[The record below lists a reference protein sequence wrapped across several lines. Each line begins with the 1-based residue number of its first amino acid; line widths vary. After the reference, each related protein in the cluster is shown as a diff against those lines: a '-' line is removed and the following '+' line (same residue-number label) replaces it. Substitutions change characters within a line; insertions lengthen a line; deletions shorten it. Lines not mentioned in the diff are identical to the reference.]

1 MDKISTYQSIFNCTR
16 EEAIE
21 KASKVQKNY
30 KRIKALSKEKKKYL
44 LSILEEYNIPEIEDV
59 DILITAIS
67 IISVRENK
75 ELTELENIINKE
87 IKNLN
92 WN

>member
-1 MDKISTYQSIFNCTR
+1 MDKISTYKSIFNCTR

-21 KASKVQKNY
+21 KANKVQKNY

-44 LSILEEYNIPEIEDV
+44 LSILEEYNIPEVEDI
-59 DILITAIS
+59 DIVLTAIS
-67 IISVRENK
+67 IISVRDSK

-92 WN
+92 

>member
-21 KASKVQKNY
+21 KANKVQKNY
-30 KRIKALSKEKKKYL
+30 KCIKTLSKRKKEYL

-92 WN
+92 

>member
-30 KRIKALSKEKKKYL
+30 KCIKALSKRKKEYL
-44 LSILEEYNIPEIEDV
+44 LSILEEYNIPEVEDI
-59 DILITAIS
+59 DIVLTAIS

-92 WN
+92 

>member
-1 MDKISTYQSIFNCTR
+1 MDKISVYEDIFKCTR
-16 EEAIE
+16 KEAIE
-21 KASKVQKNY
+21 KAGKVQKNY
-30 KRIKALSKEKKKYL
+30 KTIKALSKEKKKYL

-67 IISVRENK
+67 IISVRDSK
-75 ELTELENIINKE
+75 ELTELENIINRE

-92 WN
+92 

>member
-1 MDKISTYQSIFNCTR
+1 MDKISTYKSIFNCTR

-21 KASKVQKNY
+21 KANKVQKNY
-30 KRIKALSKEKKKYL
+30 KTIKALSKEKKKYL
-44 LSILEEYNIPEIEDV
+44 LSILEEYNIPEIEDA

-92 WN
+92 

>member
-30 KRIKALSKEKKKYL
+30 KRIKALSKGKKEYL
-44 LSILEEYNIPEIEDV
+44 LSILEEYNIPEVEDI
-59 DILITAIS
+59 DIVLTAIS

-92 WN
+92 

>member
-21 KASKVQKNY
+21 KASKIQKNY
-30 KRIKALSKEKKKYL
+30 KTIKALSKEKKKYL
-44 LSILEEYNIPEIEDV
+44 LSILEEYNIPEVEDI
-59 DILITAIS
+59 DIVLTAIS

-92 WN
+92 

>member
-1 MDKISTYQSIFNCTR
+1 MDKISTYKSIFNCTR

-21 KASKVQKNY
+21 KANKVQKNY

-44 LSILEEYNIPEIEDV
+44 LSILEEYNIPEVEDI
-59 DILITAIS
+59 DIVLTAIS

-92 WN
+92 

>member
-21 KASKVQKNY
+21 KSNKVQKNY

-92 WN
+92 

>member
-21 KASKVQKNY
+21 KANKVQKNY

-44 LSILEEYNIPEIEDV
+44 LSILEEYNIPEVEDI
-59 DILITAIS
+59 DIVLTAIS
-67 IISVRENK
+67 IISVRDSK

-92 WN
+92 

>member
-21 KASKVQKNY
+21 KANKVQKNY

-44 LSILEEYNIPEIEDV
+44 LSILEEYNISEVEDV
-59 DILITAIS
+59 DIVLTAIS
-67 IISVRENK
+67 IISGRENK
-75 ELTELENIINKE
+75 ELTELENIIKKE

-92 WN
+92 

>member
-21 KASKVQKNY
+21 KANKVQKNY

-44 LSILEEYNIPEIEDV
+44 LSILEEYNIPEIEDI
-59 DILITAIS
+59 DIVLTAIS
-67 IISVRENK
+67 IISVRDSK
-75 ELTELENIINKE
+75 KLTELENIINKE

-92 WN
+92 

>member
-21 KASKVQKNY
+21 KANKVQKNY

-44 LSILEEYNIPEIEDV
+44 LSILEEYNIPEVEDI
-59 DILITAIS
+59 DIVLTAIS

-92 WN
+92 

>member
-1 MDKISTYQSIFNCTR
+1 MDKISTYKSIFNCTR

-21 KASKVQKNY
+21 KANKVQKNY

-67 IISVRENK
+67 IISVRDSK

-92 WN
+92 

>member
-21 KASKVQKNY
+21 KANKVYKNY
-30 KRIKALSKEKKKYL
+30 QCIKALSKRKKEYL
-44 LSILEEYNIPEIEDV
+44 LSILEEYNIPEVEDI
-59 DILITAIS
+59 DIVLTAIS

-92 WN
+92 

>member
-1 MDKISTYQSIFNCTR
+1 MDKISVYEDIFKCTR

-21 KASKVQKNY
+21 KANKVQKNY
-30 KRIKALSKEKKKYL
+30 QCIKALSKEKKKYL

-67 IISVRENK
+67 IISVRDNK
-75 ELTELENIINKE
+75 ELTELENIINGE

>member
-1 MDKISTYQSIFNCTR
+1 MDKISTYKSIFNCTR

-21 KASKVQKNY
+21 KANKVQKNY

-67 IISVRENK
+67 IISVRDSK
-75 ELTELENIINKE
+75 ELTELDNIINKE

-92 WN
+92 

>member
-30 KRIKALSKEKKKYL
+30 KTIKALSKEKKKYL
-44 LSILEEYNIPEIEDV
+44 LSILEEYNRKKMI
-59 DILITAIS
+59 
-67 IISVRENK
+67 
-75 ELTELENIINKE
+75 
-87 IKNLN
+87 
-92 WN
+92 

>member
-1 MDKISTYQSIFNCTR
+1 MDKISTYKSIFNCTR

-21 KASKVQKNY
+21 KANKVQKNY

-67 IISVRENK
+67 IISVRDSK

>member
-21 KASKVQKNY
+21 KANKVQKNY
-30 KRIKALSKEKKKYL
+30 KTIKALSEEKKKYL

-92 WN
+92 

>member
-21 KASKVQKNY
+21 KANKVQKNY
-30 KRIKALSKEKKKYL
+30 QCIKALSKRKKEYL
-44 LSILEEYNIPEIEDV
+44 LSILEEYNIPEVEDI
-59 DILITAIS
+59 DIVLTAIS
-67 IISVRENK
+67 IISVRDNK

-92 WN
+92 

>member
-1 MDKISTYQSIFNCTR
+1 MDKISTYKSIFNCTR

-21 KASKVQKNY
+21 KANKVQKNY
-30 KRIKALSKEKKKYL
+30 KCIKALSKEKKKYL
-44 LSILEEYNIPEIEDV
+44 LSILEEYNIPEVEDI

-92 WN
+92 

>member
-21 KASKVQKNY
+21 KANKVQKNY
-30 KRIKALSKEKKKYL
+30 KRIKTLSKRKKEYL
-44 LSILEEYNIPEIEDV
+44 LSILEEYNIPEVEDI
-59 DILITAIS
+59 DIVLTAIS
-67 IISVRENK
+67 IISVRDSK
-75 ELTELENIINKE
+75 ELTELDNIINKE

-92 WN
+92 

>member
-1 MDKISTYQSIFNCTR
+1 MDKISTYKSIFNCTR

-21 KASKVQKNY
+21 KANKVQKNY
-30 KRIKALSKEKKKYL
+30 KRIKALSKRKKEYL
-44 LSILEEYNIPEIEDV
+44 LSILEEYNIPEVEDI
-59 DILITAIS
+59 DIVLTAIS
-67 IISVRENK
+67 IISVRDSK

>member
-21 KASKVQKNY
+21 KANKVQKNY

-67 IISVRENK
+67 IISVRDSK

>member
-21 KASKVQKNY
+21 KANKVQKNY
-30 KRIKALSKEKKKYL
+30 KTKKAISKEKKKYL

-67 IISVRENK
+67 IISVRDSK

-92 WN
+92 